1 MTTPNGHEE
10 PDIGAESEQVTSTVL
25 ALDGWGP
32 VVPEPATNGTNGVEA
47 DTAVR
52 DEPEAVVEVEPED
65 DLHRDAWRER
75 LQQSLHGSPSLP
87 SVDSQLLRILASAAA
102 MSIAV
107 FVGHQPGPSIDD
119 ARHLIVGAVGQFR
132 RPPSPAGARHR
143 SVADHQRRR
152 ERAGTRSWQSCWSSK
167 IASAT
172 VLRPRGYSCVASAW
186 RRSSACS
193 RSTRR

>member
-1 MTTPNGHEE
+1 MTTPNGHEQ
-10 PDIGAESEQVTSTVL
+10 PDVGAASEQVTSTVL

-52 DEPEAVVEVEPED
+52 DEPEVVVEVEPED
-65 DLHRDAWRER
+65 DRHRDAWWER

-107 FVGHQPGPSIDD
+107 FVVISLG
-119 ARHLIVGAVGQFR
+119 R
-132 RPPSPAGARHR
+132 RLPTLDISSSTPLASSAGL
-143 SVADHQRRR
+143 RRR
-152 ERAGTRSWQSCWSSK
+152 LALAIDPSLTP
-167 IASAT
+167 AP
-172 VLRPRGYSCVASAW
+172 PRTGRFSILA
-186 RRSSACS
+186 RLLEF
-193 RSTRR
+193 